1 VTTAAAPAGSQSV
14 AAVAAPDETS
24 MTGRSKRKL
33 TSSAA
38 SATALI
44 IAVLWTIPTAGLFI
58 SSFRPAEQIRTSGWW
73 NFFTNPSFTLQN
85 YDEVLFS
92 QSAGAGQLA
101 GYFVNSIVIT
111 IPTVLFALAFAA
123 FAAYAL
129 AWIPFR
135 GSGWVFIGI
144 FALQIVPLQMA
155 LVPLL
160 RLFTQGVMIGDAT
173 IIPAVSD
180 SLVGAQR
187 FALVWFAHICF
198 SLPIGI
204 FLLHNFISELPRELM
219 EAARVDGASHS
230 RIFRQIVLPLI
241 GPALA
246 SFAIFQFLWVWNDL
260 LVGLI
265 FGGGNKVVSPLTVR
279 LAELAGTRGEEFQR
293 LTAGAFISIII
304 PVIVFLAL
312 QRYFVRGLLAGG
324 LKG

>member
-1 VTTAAAPAGSQSV
+1 MTTAAAPVASQSA
-14 AAVAAPDETS
+14 AAVAPQTMPMS
-24 MTGRSKRKL
+24 GRVKKKL
-33 TSSAA
+33 SSRF
-38 SATALI
+38 ATVTAI
-44 IAVLWTIPTAGLFI
+44 VIAVLWTIPTAGLFI
-58 SSFRPAEQIRTSGWW
+58 SSLRPANDIRSNGWW
-73 NFFTNPSFTLQN
+73 NFFTDPAVTLDN
-85 YDEVLFS
+85 YREVLFS
-92 QSAGAGQLA
+92 TSSGSGQLA
-101 GYFVNSIVIT
+101 GYFLNSVVIT

-135 GSGWVFIGI
+135 GRNWLFIGI

-160 RLFTQGVMIGDAT
+160 RLFSQG
-173 IIPAVSD
+173 
-180 SLVGAQR
+180 LVYGGSTLLPPPELIGAQR
-187 FALVWFAHICF
+187 FATVWFAHVCF

-204 FLLHNFISELPRELM
+204 FLLHNFISELPGELM
-219 EAARVDGASHS
+219 EAARMDGASHS

-260 LVGLI
+260 LVALI
-265 FGGGNKVVSPLTVR
+265 FAGGNPQVAPLTVR

-293 LTAGAFISIII
+293 LTSGAFVSIVV
-304 PVIVFLAL
+304 PVIIFLAL